1 MVMSKGPMRRLRYT
15 TVGDTFESQT
25 FTLAGRKARVRIAPK
40 ENTMFIVDV
49 LLDSVM
55 HSSLGT
61 DVKQLKGLADD
72 FLVTNGIKHAEHRK
86 PYGSL
91 KPLRKDQ

>member
-1 MVMSKGPMRRLRYT
+1 MAISKGPMRRLRYK
-15 TVGDTFESQT
+15 TVGETFESQV
-25 FTLAGRKARVRIAPK
+25 FTLEGRKARVRIAPK
-40 ENTMFIVDV
+40 ESTMFIVDV
-49 LLDSVM
+49 VNDSVM

-61 DVKQLKGLADD
+61 DVKQLKSLADD
-72 FLVTNGIKHAEHRK
+72 FLVANGIKHAEHRK